1 MYLPSHGFELAGGRR
16 PEWPP
21 QPIESLR
28 TRSGLHRRSNI
39 PRSGLHLGR
48 STKQAKTF
56 LVKILNV
63 TWVLTYLNILAKLL
77 QSRIQKFHEL
87 LRGEVLRDV
96 ANVELSLGL
105 VVIGKVRLRLL
116 LPVARQYF
124 RRAHHLLVLW
134 LNTRRRAV
142 VEATRKVAFLVSE
155 TDLAARSKPVVR

>member
-1 MYLPSHGFELAGGRR
+1 MDLNLLEDEGL
-16 PEWPP
+16 
-21 QPIESLR
+21 
-28 TRSGLHRRSNI
+28 SGLLSRSKVCERVVAFTGD
-39 PRSGLHLGR
+39 PTSHDRVS
-48 STKQAKTF
+48 
-56 LVKILNV
+56 ILED
-63 TWVLTYLNILAKLL
+63 LLNILAKLL

-134 LNTRRRAV
+134 LNTGRRAV